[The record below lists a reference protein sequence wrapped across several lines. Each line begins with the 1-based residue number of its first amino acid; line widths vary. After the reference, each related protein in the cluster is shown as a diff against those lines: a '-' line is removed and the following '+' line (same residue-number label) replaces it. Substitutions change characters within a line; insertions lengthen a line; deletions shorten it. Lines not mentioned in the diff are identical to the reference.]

1 MALSRIGNAYTNQI
15 QNRNF
20 LSSIGFRF
28 TLNRARKVSFF
39 ANSANIPGM
48 NLGVTEQPSYLK
60 NIDIPGDKIAFND
73 FTLRF
78 LVDENL
84 ENYMQIQNWMR
95 GLGFPESQKEIFDLQ
110 SDGNNTIGYDSE
122 SMNIYSDGTLQVVN
136 SSQRVQFEVLFQ
148 DMFPYNLSDLEFDA
162 TSQETEYFTAE
173 VSFKYT
179 IYNILSPKG
188 NPLWYLILKKSKRCG

>member
-84 ENYMQIQNWMR
+84 ENYMQIQNWIR

-136 SSQRVQFEVLFQ
+136 SNQRVQFEVLFQ

-188 NPLWYLILKKSKRCG
+188 DPL

>member
-1 MALSRIGNAYTNQI
+1 MAVGNAFTNQV

-20 LSSIGFRF
+20 LSSVGFRF

-39 ANSANIPGM
+39 ANQANLPGM

-84 ENYMQIQNWMR
+84 ENYMQIHKWMR
-95 GLGFPESQKEIFDLQ
+95 GLGYPDSLRDIFDLQ
-110 SDGNNTIGYDSE
+110 VEGDNTIGYDSR

-136 SSQRVQFEVLFQ
+136 SSNRVQFEVVFE
-148 DMFPYNLSDLEFDA
+148 DMFPYDLSDLQFDA

-179 IYNILSPKG
+179 IYNILTPTG
-188 NPLWYLILKKSKRCG
+188 DAL

>member
-1 MALSRIGNAYTNQI
+1 MAVGNVFTNQV

-20 LSSIGFRF
+20 LSSVGFRF

-39 ANSANIPGM
+39 ANQANLPGM

-84 ENYMQIQNWMR
+84 ENYMQIHKWMR
-95 GLGFPESQKEIFDLQ
+95 GLGYPDSLNDIFDLQ
-110 SDGNNTIGYDSE
+110 VEGDNTIGYDSQ

-136 SSQRVQFEVLFQ
+136 SSNRVQFEVVFE
-148 DMFPYNLSDLEFDA
+148 DMFPYDLSDLQFDA

-179 IYNILSPKG
+179 IYNILTPTG
-188 NPLWYLILKKSKRCG
+188 NAL